1 MISLYWYR
9 LFLLKQN
16 LIYTHHCTVY
26 VYIQNDNR
34 STLFDNFFFIYTL
47 FIQIYVILN
56 EAARNILGLGTF

>member
-16 LIYTHHCTVY
+16 LIYTHQCTVY

>member
-1 MISLYWYR
+1 MISLYWYS
-9 LFLLKQN
+9 FVSSEAN

-26 VYIQNDNR
+26 VYIQNDNH
-34 STLFDNFFFIYTL
+34 STLFDNFLFIYTL